1 MREKDN
7 EANWALLDSPD
18 VVAAVAVIFP
28 SGGNKSHLGLHED
41 R

>member
-1 MREKDN
+1 MREKDSK
-7 EANWALLDSPD
+7 AKCALLDSPD
-18 VVAAVAVIFP
+18 VAATVAVIFP

>member
-1 MREKDN
+1 MREKDS

-18 VVAAVAVIFP
+18 AAATVAVIFP
-28 SGGNKSHLGLHED
+28 SGENKSHLGLHED